1 MALEGNLRD
10 FGILEVIQLLGQQGK
25 SGVLRIW
32 DTGGEQ
38 RQIFLCEGR
47 VSHATTSRKEGRDL
61 LGERLAKTGIVSR
74 YDFEQALDIQKESGR
89 YLGEILVEREM
100 ADETAVLNALYTQ
113 IHEIIYEVF
122 KMGEGKFKFEMLP
135 MNQFPSLCVNLS
147 AEEVMLNILRM
158 VDEWPEISRRLPPP
172 DMIVQHTGTLEEHD
186 ITLPEDHDVV
196 YRLVDG
202 KRTVNQIS
210 DLSVL
215 GKFATLE
222 VLGDL
227 LESGYITTVA
237 AKKTDGDVVQTRTP
251 TLLTQQPA
259 RRTSRGI
266 GIVILAL
273 MLAVASFVGFQP
285 SVFVNDLQRLVAV
298 PEPYI
303 ERIRH
308 ERILRGYAL
317 FALEENR
324 APHDLN
330 ELVSI
335 GILTKDDVR

>member
-32 DTGGEQ
+32 DTTGEQ
-38 RQIFLCEGR
+38 RQIFLCEGK

-74 YDFEQALDIQKESGR
+74 HDFERALDIQRESGR
-89 YLGEILVEREM
+89 YLGEILVERQM
-100 ADETAVLNALYTQ
+100 TDETAVLNALYTQ
-113 IHEIIYEVF
+113 IHEIIYEIF
-122 KMGEGKFKFEMLP
+122 KIGEGKFKFEMLP
-135 MNQFPSLCVNLS
+135 MNQFPSISVNLS

-172 DMIVQHTGTLEEHD
+172 DMIVQRTGTLEEHD

-227 LESGYITTVA
+227 LESGYITTLT
-237 AKKTDGDVVQTRTP
+237 AKKADGEVHARPSTVP
-251 TLLTQQPA
+251 TLQPV

-266 GIVILAL
+266 GILILVL
-273 MLAVASFVGFQP
+273 MLAAASSVGFRP
-285 SVFVNDLQRLVAV
+285 RVLVNDLQRTISV

-303 ERIRH
+303 ERMRH
-308 ERILRGYAL
+308 ERILRGHIL
-317 FALEENR
+317 FVLEENR
-324 APHDLN
+324 TPRNLN
-330 ELVSI
+330 EMVSV
-335 GILTKDDVR
+335 GILTKEDVR